1 MTILSSDTL
10 TRDPARTVLVAGGLG
25 FVGSHVV
32 RALVKAGYF
41 PVLLG
46 PDMAEDRLVDI
57 SGRYDKIEGSI
68 GDRAGL
74 AAAFGR
80 FTPSLVVS
88 CVAHSV
94 GKLGLMRSGET
105 EADAAFEINVAGH
118 GKLIEAACAAGVRRI
133 VWTSSTVV
141 YGPASD
147 YGDAHVDEDDRS
159 APTTI
164 YGLTKQMAEA
174 LSVFLARRHGID
186 IVGLRLPLIL
196 GHGLWYQGAASAIV
210 DVFAA
215 ARDGREARVAFHDRP
230 VDLMHVGD
238 VAEAVLAVLGHAG
251 RLEPVYNLKGFEAS
265 IADLIDEVRRLKPDA
280 RIGLDLIEPALL
292 FPLIDGTRLAMATGF
307 SPRHDLGGLVR
318 NLLIPDLEH
327 SHD

>member
-1 MTILSSDTL
+1 MTILSSDTQA
-10 TRDPARTVLVAGGLG
+10 RDPARTVLVAGGLG

-46 PDMAEDRLVDI
+46 PDMAEDRLADI

-68 GDRAGL
+68 ADRAGL

-80 FTPSLVVS
+80 FKPSLVVS

-105 EADAAFEINVAGH
+105 ESAAAFEINVAGH
-118 GKLIEAACAAGVRRI
+118 GKLIDAACAAGVRRI

-147 YGDAHVDEDDRS
+147 YADAHVDEDDRS

-174 LSVFLARRHGID
+174 LSVFLARRQGID

-215 ARDGREARVAFHDRP
+215 AREGREARVAFHDRP
-230 VDLMHVGD
+230 VDLMHVFD
-238 VAEAVLAVLGHAG
+238 VADAVLAVLGHAG

-280 RIGLDLIEPALL
+280 RIDLDLIEPPLL
-292 FPLIDGTRLAMATGF
+292 FPLIDGSRLAMATGF
-307 SPRHDLGGLVR
+307 SPRHNVSGLVR
-318 NLLIPDLEH
+318 DFLFPDLEH

>member
-1 MTILSSDTL
+1 VTTL
-10 TRDPARTVLVAGGLG
+10 FSEAPRDLAHTVLVAGGLG

-32 RALVKAGYF
+32 RALVNAGYF

-57 SGRYDKIEGSI
+57 AGRYERIEGSI
-68 GDRAGL
+68 TDRAGL

-80 FTPSLVVS
+80 FKPSLVVS

-105 EADAAFEINVAGH
+105 ESDAAFEINVAGH

-147 YGDAHVDEDDRS
+147 YAEARVDEDDRP

-174 LSVFLARRHGID
+174 MSVFLARRHGVDVI
-186 IVGLRLPLIL
+186 GLRLPLIL

-215 ARDGREARVAFHDRP
+215 ARDGRVARVAFHDRP
-230 VDLMHVGD
+230 VDLMHVSD
-238 VAEAVLAVLGHAG
+238 VAAAVLAVLGHAG
-251 RLEPVYNLKGFEAS
+251 PLEPVYNLKGFEAG
-265 IADLIDEVRRLKPDA
+265 ITDLIDEIRRLKPDA
-280 RIGLDLIEPALL
+280 RIDLHPIEPALL
-292 FPLIDGTRLAMATGF
+292 FPLIDGGRLAMAIGF
-307 SPRHDLGGLVR
+307 SPRYNLGGLVR
-318 NLLIPDLEH
+318 DLLFPEPEH